1 MNRSELT
8 RLATDL
14 RKRPLGRIVQVRP
27 VGDDDYIVAVD
38 DRRDGRVQLIHS
50 ATDLQLWLE
59 SFRHG
64 ECLIPAAGI
73 CARCNKLHIDRDVDG
88 ELLATCIS
96 CAGELIGVGAEMF
109 LEGKATD
116 DH

>member
-1 MNRSELT
+1 MNQRGVTLI
-8 RLATDL
+8 ATYL
-14 RKRPLGRIVQVRP
+14 SKRPLGRIVQVRP

-38 DRRDGRVQLIHS
+38 DRRDGRTQLIHS
-50 ATDLQLWLE
+50 SGDLRLWFE

-73 CARCNKLHIDRDVDG
+73 CARCNKLHVDRDVDG
-88 ELLATCIS
+88 ELLGHCIT

-109 LEGKATD
+109 LQKQERG
-116 DH
+116 